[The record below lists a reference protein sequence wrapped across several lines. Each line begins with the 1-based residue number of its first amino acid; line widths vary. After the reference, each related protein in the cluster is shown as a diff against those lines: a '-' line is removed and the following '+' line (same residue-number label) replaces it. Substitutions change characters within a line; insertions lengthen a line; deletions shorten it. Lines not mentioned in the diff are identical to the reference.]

1 MEIMMQINTEKEMNK
16 TVKIIVTIVLV
27 IVVMFVAGII
37 KMYLGEMGKADP
49 IIDVLAAAA
58 LIGGCTAIWKK
69 RK

>member
-1 MEIMMQINTEKEMNK
+1 MEIIIQINTEKEMNK

-27 IVVMFVAGII
+27 LLIIFIPGII
-37 KMYLGEMGKADP
+37 KLFLGEMGKADP

-69 RK
+69 RE